1 MQKLKD
7 LYQTDQGVHCQFSSL
22 ANVVNYYNPNIKS
35 SNLFFNGGYFK
46 THYRFEEG
54 QCLSDI
60 RLTNEF
66 GKIYKKFFLKNQI
79 KNQIIEYQENE
90 NEFRNYIKNEVD
102 NFRPVLVAVMTN
114 YLNYS
119 SSYQTGYTNKHFIV
133 ILDVTKNGYII
144 SDCFV
149 PTHPSSLFVGEIEKE
164 VFWNAFSA
172 FKKTIISLE
181 SEKISKLQATNNKK
195 FHIES
200 NNFEDEELSI
210 FANDLRRLPELF
222 SEKEIYE
229 QIPSLCFKIQFD
241 SIIPARKMLLKAFDE
256 YPSGVGTV
264 YKEKVQEFIYRW
276 QNIVYILIKI
286 SRRLSQQSLNTL
298 NESVLSLLEDEK
310 RFFKSVM
317 EEN

>member
-1 MQKLKD
+1 MDRQKIHLREE
-7 LYQTDQGVHCQFSSL
+7 Y
-22 ANVVNYYNPNIKS
+22 NV
-35 SNLFFNGGYFK
+35 
-46 THYRFEEG
+46 
-54 QCLSDI
+54 
-60 RLTNEF
+60 
-66 GKIYKKFFLKNQI
+66 KKPI
-79 KNQIIEYQENE
+79 
-90 NEFRNYIKNEVD
+90 FRNIHK
-102 NFRPVLVAVMTN
+102 
-114 YLNYS
+114 
-119 SSYQTGYTNKHFIV
+119 
-133 ILDVTKNGYII
+133 II
-144 SDCFV
+144 
-149 PTHPSSLFVGEIEKE
+149 TR
-164 VFWNAFSA
+164 
-172 FKKTIISLE
+172 
-181 SEKISKLQATNNKK
+181 
-195 FHIES
+195 ES

>member
-1 MQKLKD
+1 M
-7 LYQTDQGVHCQFSSL
+7 
-22 ANVVNYYNPNIKS
+22 KS
-35 SNLFFNGGYFK
+35 KKKYF
-46 THYRFEEG
+46 G
-54 QCLSDI
+54 
-60 RLTNEF
+60 
-66 GKIYKKFFLKNQI
+66 
-79 KNQIIEYQENE
+79 
-90 NEFRNYIKNEVD
+90 
-102 NFRPVLVAVMTN
+102 
-114 YLNYS
+114 
-119 SSYQTGYTNKHFIV
+119 
-133 ILDVTKNGYII
+133 
-144 SDCFV
+144 
-149 PTHPSSLFVGEIEKE
+149 
-164 VFWNAFSA
+164 NAFSA

-310 RFFKSVM
+310 RIFLKVSWRKIEMSVFDITNRCNLKCIYCCRG
-317 EEN
+317 ESLNKQVDEVSTEDVLNTIKQIVDIRWEFYCLTGGRTSYKKRYS

>member
-7 LYQTDQGVHCQFSSL
+7 LYQTDQGVHSQFSSL

-54 QCLSDI
+54 QGLSDI

-90 NEFRNYIKNEVD
+90 DEFRNYIKNEVD
-102 NFRPVLVAVMTN
+102 SFRPVLVAVMTN

>member
-1 MQKLKD
+1 MSMWTYVNGNILINTYSHTETEQSIQTFLDSLPKTSGSERPCEYHVSILDGYNVSGYKD
-7 LYQTDQGVHCQFSSL
+7 GKTFEYQTQYSVSIVGTLRDTTVE
-22 ANVVNYYNPNIKS
+22 
-35 SNLFFNGGYFK
+35 NLK
-46 THYRFEEG
+46 KELMTI
-54 QCLSDI
+54 LS
-60 RLTNEF
+60 
-66 GKIYKKFFLKNQI
+66 
-79 KNQIIEYQENE
+79 
-90 NEFRNYIKNEVD
+90 
-102 NFRPVLVAVMTN
+102 
-114 YLNYS
+114 
-119 SSYQTGYTNKHFIV
+119 
-133 ILDVTKNGYII
+133 
-144 SDCFV
+144 
-149 PTHPSSLFVGEIEKE
+149 EI
-164 VFWNAFSA
+164 
-172 FKKTIISLE
+172 
-181 SEKISKLQATNNKK
+181 NKK

>member
-22 ANVVNYYNPNIKS
+22 ANVENYYNPNIKS

-54 QCLSDI
+54 QGLSDI

-90 NEFRNYIKNEVD
+90 DEFRNYIKNEVD
-102 NFRPVLVAVMTN
+102 SFRPVLVAVMTN